1 MTAKK
6 RSVSF
11 SINIQ
16 TWDRCLKLKGRL
28 PFNWS
33 DVVDEA
39 LIKVLEPLE
48 MAFNQLESGVLPQEL
63 LSDLSA
69 LNRTHYLDTESI
81 ISEHLPTQ
89 SKVPSRSR
97 SQVSKK

>member
-1 MTAKK
+1 MSRKK

-11 SINIQ
+11 SIHTDI
-16 TWDRCLKLKGRL
+16 WDRCLKLKPHL

-33 DVVDEA
+33 DLVEEA

-48 MAFNQLESGVLPQEL
+48 LVTTQIESGTLPDDVLKN
-63 LSDLSA
+63 LSQ

-81 ISEHLPTQ
+81 ISEHLL
-89 SKVPSRSR
+89 PSSN
-97 SQVSKK
+97 SVKSTKK